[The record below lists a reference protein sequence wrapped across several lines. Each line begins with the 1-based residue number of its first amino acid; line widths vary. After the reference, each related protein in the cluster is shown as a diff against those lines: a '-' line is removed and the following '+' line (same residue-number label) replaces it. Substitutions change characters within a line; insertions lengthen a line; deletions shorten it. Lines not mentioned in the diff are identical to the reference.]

1 MSDGSSGAI
10 EEVESYNSFTHREAL
25 DSQLADDVAGI
36 LVQAIKERG
45 KATLVVSGG
54 STPLQ
59 FFKLLSEKEL
69 PWSEVTVTLAD
80 ERWVEPDHA
89 DSNEKLV
96 RENLL
101 VGNASAARFL
111 PLKNSHVDANDGM
124 AELDEALAKTGC
136 FDLVILGMGGDGHTA
151 SLFPKARMLKQA
163 VAMDSGKNCMAID
176 PVTAPHQ
183 RMTLTLPRL
192 LESRKIFI
200 HITGQE
206 KKSILQDAGWRIAP
220 AEQRELP
227 ISFIFQQQKTP
238 VSVYWA
244 E

>member
-1 MSDGSSGAI
+1 MSDGVFDSADD
-10 EEVESYNSFTHREAL
+10 VESYNSFTHRDAL
-25 DSQLADDVAGI
+25 DSQLADDVAAI
-36 LVQAIKERG
+36 LTKAVNKRG

-59 FFKLLSEKEL
+59 FFKFLSEKEL
-69 PWSEVTVTLAD
+69 PWADITVTLAD
-80 ERWVEPDHA
+80 ERWVNPDHA

-101 VGNASAARFL
+101 VGKAAAGKFL
-111 PLKNSHVDANDGM
+111 PLKTSHTDANDGQ
-124 AELDEALAKTGC
+124 AELDAELAALGR

-151 SLFPKARMLKQA
+151 SLFPKAKALKAA
-163 VAMDSGKNCMAID
+163 VAMDSGKNCLAID

-183 RMTLTLPRL
+183 RMTMTLPRL
-192 LESRKIFI
+192 LNSRKVFI

-206 KKSILQDAGWRIAP
+206 KKAILQDAGWRIDP

-227 ISFIFQQQKTP
+227 ISFILQQEKTP
-238 VSVYWA
+238 VSIYWA